1 MNMIASISEAPEA
14 PSGGTLSVRLA
25 ASAAEIEAAQ
35 ALRYAVFY
43 DEMGAQP
50 DGTARLTQRDQDRYD
65 AVADHLIVIDA
76 TAVDLPCGIVATYR
90 LIGAEAAARA
100 GGFYSAGEFDIAP
113 LLRGGRALELGR
125 SCVHPRYRSGAVL
138 QLLWRGIAEYVHPR
152 GIDLL
157 FGCAS
162 LPGINPDAIADQ
174 LSLLGHHYLT
184 PAAIRPVALPER
196 FVELRRKAEAD
207 FDPRQAFM
215 CLPPLLKG
223 YLRLGGTVGDGAVI
237 DAQFNTT
244 DVALVV
250 STERITSRY
259 LRHYLRNGGVA
270 A

>member
-1 MNMIASISEAPEA
+1 MNMITPMSDAARA
-14 PSGGTLSVRLA
+14 GTLSVRLA
-25 ASAAEIEAAQ
+25 CGAAEIDAAQ

-43 DEMGAQP
+43 DEMGARP
-50 DGTARLTQRDQDRYD
+50 DAMTRLARRDRDRHD
-65 AVADHLIVIDA
+65 EVASHLIVVDDS
-76 TAVDLPCGIVATYR
+76 AVDLACGIVATYR
-90 LIGAEAAARA
+90 LIDAPAAAIA
-100 GGFYSAGEFDIAP
+100 GGFYSASEFDIAP
-113 LLRGGRALELGR
+113 LLGSGRVLELGR

-138 QLLWRGIAEYVHPR
+138 QLLWRGIAEFVHPR

-162 LPGINPDAIADQ
+162 LPGTDPDAIADQ
-174 LSLLGHHYLT
+174 LSLLGHNYLT
-184 PAAIRPVALPER
+184 PAASRPVALPGR
-196 FVELRRKAEAD
+196 FVDLRRKAEGT

-215 CLPPLLKG
+215 SLPPLLKG

-237 DAQFNTT
+237 DEQFNTI

>member
-1 MNMIASISEAPEA
+1 MNMITPVNDAAEAPR
-14 PSGGTLSVRLA
+14 SGTLSVRLA
-25 ASAAEIEAAQ
+25 AGKAEIDAVQ

-43 DEMGAQP
+43 EEMGAIP
-50 DGTARLTQRDQDRYD
+50 DSMTLLTKRDQDRHD
-65 AVADHLIVIDA
+65 DVASHLVVVDDSA
-76 TAVDLPCGIVATYR
+76 TDLACGIVATYR
-90 LIGAEAAARA
+90 LIDAPAAAMA
-100 GGFYSAGEFDIAP
+100 GGFYSASEFDIAP
-113 LLRGGRALELGR
+113 LLGNGRVLELGR

-138 QLLWRGIAEYVHPR
+138 QLLWRGIAEFVHPR
-152 GIDLL
+152 GIELL

-162 LPGINPDAIADQ
+162 LPGTDPEAIADQ

-184 PAAIRPVALPER
+184 PAATRPVALADR
-196 FVELRRKAEAD
+196 FVDLRRKAEGTYD
-207 FDPRQAFM
+207 TRQAFM
-215 CLPPLLKG
+215 SLPPLLKG

-237 DAQFNTT
+237 DAQFNTI